1 MENLREAT
9 NMGPWDQLW
18 FYLGLTPLQALA
30 VALASAAL
38 YFFFLLLN
46 KLVGQRLFMK
56 MTGFD
61 MLLVIVLGAII
72 GRAMMGHT
80 PTFAAGVLVMVVLI
94 TLEFFFGKLSGHPRL
109 GRMINN
115 QPVLLIADG
124 ELLRDEMRRT
134 RVTTMD
140 VTATLRGKGIH
151 SRTEVAAL
159 ILERT
164 GEMSVLR
171 KGTPID
177 ADLIADVRSG
187 YRLPKGLIRDR

>member
-1 MENLREAT
+1 MS
-9 NMGPWDQLW
+9 PWDQLW

>member
-1 MENLREAT
+1 MA
-9 NMGPWDQLW
+9 PWDQLW

-30 VALASAAL
+30 VVFASAAL

-46 KLVGQRLFMK
+46 KLIGQRLFMK

-80 PTFAAGVLVMVVLI
+80 PTFAAAIIVMSVLI
-94 TLEFFFGKLSGHPRL
+94 GLEFFFGKLSGHPRL

-115 QPVLLIADG
+115 QPVLLMADG

-134 RVTTMD
+134 HITTMD
-140 VTATLRGKGIH
+140 INARLRGAGIH
-151 SRTEVAAL
+151 SREQVAAI

-164 GEMSVLR
+164 GDMSVLR
-171 KGTPID
+171 KGTLID
-177 ADLIADVRSG
+177 AELIAEVRSG
-187 YRLPKGLIRDR
+187 YRLPKELISHG